1 MAGPNPPQ
9 PVLKLEID
17 HNPEV
22 ATVEELD
29 AKHQFVL
36 LPVAHKLEETY
47 QTGTLP
53 TLLKGG
59 GAPLEYSV
67 TSQTLLSSMTIAPN
81 AFHLLQE
88 QQSGC
93 LATHHP

>member
-1 MAGPNPPQ
+1 MPPNSPLSHQLRRPLGMAGPNPPQ

-36 LPVAHKLEETY
+36 LPVAHKLGETY

-53 TLLKGG
+53 TLLIGG
-59 GAPLEYSV
+59 GATLNYSCRNGA
-67 TSQTLLSSMTIAPN
+67 I
-81 AFHLLQE
+81 
-88 QQSGC
+88 
-93 LATHHP
+93 LA